1 MSNAE
6 AVNIIVAIGAVIAA
20 TLSALAA
27 FRSARSAD
35 FALRSLEEEHL
46 RTGRRDVAQ
55 LASSCSFE
63 FRRIK
68 FLAHTLHIIDQANAV
83 FSGGFGGSRHDLLKV
98 GAATRLERAEEFI
111 KTAKAFIDAPNSLQS
126 LVQEDMDRLHVE
138 LTMRLSDLR
147 GIADEFDRDST
158 SREAQMLQHRERA
171 IGAV

>member
-1 MSNAE
+1 M
-6 AVNIIVAIGAVIAA
+6 
-20 TLSALAA
+20 
-27 FRSARSAD
+27 
-35 FALRSLEEEHL
+35 
-46 RTGRRDVAQ
+46 
-55 LASSCSFE
+55 
-63 FRRIK
+63 
-68 FLAHTLHIIDQANAV
+68 